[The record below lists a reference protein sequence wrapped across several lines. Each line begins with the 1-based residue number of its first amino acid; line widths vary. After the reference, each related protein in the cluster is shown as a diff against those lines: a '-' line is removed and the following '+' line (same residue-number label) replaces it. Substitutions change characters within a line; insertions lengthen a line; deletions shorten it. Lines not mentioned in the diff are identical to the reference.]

1 MKQKIII
8 LFLVFLLGCETNTT
22 NYKPSSSGNIHTI
35 SVVIDNNLWEGP
47 LGNEI
52 RNVFSSEFE
61 GLPQQE
67 AMFSLVQ
74 IPPKIFTDF
83 SREGRNIIHVSRSDK
98 DTVFFEKNKY
108 AAPQLILN
116 LKGKSSKGIVENLK
130 KISKQSISIFKKGEI
145 AEKQKRIKKSILKT
159 EEFQNLGFDLTLPS
173 AYKLF
178 KKDSLN
184 KLWFQ
189 RETKKGSVNFLA
201 YTLPFRSKKLDL
213 KRIITIKDSI
223 GKDFVP
229 GRNEGSFLVTEKAY
243 KPYFDNLTFKTFK
256 THKLRGTWE
265 VLNDYMAG
273 PFLMY
278 YIEDIKNKRIIV
290 LEGFVFS
297 PSDRKREYMVE
308 IEAIIQSL
316 KVL

>member
-1 MKQKIII
+1 M
-8 LFLVFLLGCETNTT
+8 
-22 NYKPSSSGNIHTI
+22 
-35 SVVIDNNLWEGP
+35 
-47 LGNEI
+47 
-52 RNVFSSEFE
+52 
-61 GLPQQE
+61 
-67 AMFSLVQ
+67 
-74 IPPKIFTDF
+74 
-83 SREGRNIIHVSRSDK
+83 
-98 DTVFFEKNKY
+98 
-108 AAPQLILN
+108 
-116 LKGKSSKGIVENLK
+116 
-130 KISKQSISIFKKGEI
+130 
-145 AEKQKRIKKSILKT
+145 
-159 EEFQNLGFDLTLPS
+159 
-173 AYKLF
+173 F

-243 KPYFDNLTFKTFK
+243 KPYFDSFRVKSFNTFR
-256 THKLRGTWE
+256 LRGTWE

-278 YIEDIKNKRIIV
+278 YIEDVKNKRIIV

-308 IEAIIQSL
+308 TEAIIQSF

>member
-1 MKQKIII
+1 
-8 LFLVFLLGCETNTT
+8 
-22 NYKPSSSGNIHTI
+22 
-35 SVVIDNNLWEGP
+35 
-47 LGNEI
+47 
-52 RNVFSSEFE
+52 
-61 GLPQQE
+61 
-67 AMFSLVQ
+67 
-74 IPPKIFTDF
+74 
-83 SREGRNIIHVSRSDK
+83 
-98 DTVFFEKNKY
+98 
-108 AAPQLILN
+108 
-116 LKGKSSKGIVENLK
+116 
-130 KISKQSISIFKKGEI
+130 
-145 AEKQKRIKKSILKT
+145 
-159 EEFQNLGFDLTLPS
+159 
-173 AYKLF
+173 LF

-243 KPYFDNLTFKTFK
+243 KPYFDNLTFKSFK
-256 THKLRGTWE
+256 THKLRGAWE
-265 VLNDYMAG
+265 VVNDYMAG

-278 YIEDIKNKRIIV
+278 YIEDVKNKRIIV